1 MNWKRCIEMG
11 VKSSPQFARALCA
24 SRRIPLSHAYA
35 FARRPRV
42 ETRLHVQ
49 RDFGCLELI
58 EHHLRLASLHAFC
71 DDKLP
76 RIIVDNIT
84 RVDFLGCVDLGKDL
98 SNLAQAKVRMCM
110 MRIGLLAVSSA
121 IRFVDLLVQAEQDQ
135 VPTGLKNP
143 KPFNQDPLRILK
155 ILKEM
160 GRVDVVED
168 AVGEPV

>member
-98 SNLAQAKVRMCM
+98 SNLA
-110 MRIGLLAVSSA
+110 
-121 IRFVDLLVQAEQDQ
+121 LVCTKGMLEAA
-135 VPTGLKNP
+135 
-143 KPFNQDPLRILK
+143 
-155 ILKEM
+155 
-160 GRVDVVED
+160 D
-168 AVGEPV
+168 AVISAWTKLRQQMLPRE